1 MTSTASSPRRSG
13 IVHAAL
19 ALGGFAI
26 GTTEFATMSVLPLVA
41 RDFHV
46 DLPTASRAI
55 SAYAMGVVVGAPL
68 LAVGGARLS
77 RRTMLIVLMAWVA
90 VAKGA
95 YKAPWLE
102 YGTKPHF
109 ISVDAADSGG
119 RTVGRI
125 NRLNKT
131 ADREGSLR
139 IGGNFVGP
147 VVHHPGAKETK
158 FFRPAIDSQ
167 WEAAVAAASAYLA
180 RRMTAGDLNRPA
192 PADEDQA

>member
-1 MTSTASSPRRSG
+1 MPAKWDASALTRAIQRLPGQIHDNVARG
-13 IVHAAL
+13 AAKAFAAPIVEDARQRCRDEEVAASL
-19 ALGGFAI
+19 KAKTRVEPDAVVVTI
-26 GTTEFATMSVLPLVA
+26 GTS
-41 RDFHV
+41 
-46 DLPTASRAI
+46 
-55 SAYAMGVVVGAPL
+55 G
-68 LAVGGARLS
+68 
-77 RRTMLIVLMAWVA
+77 
-90 VAKGA
+90 KGA

-109 ISVDAADSGG
+109 ISVAAADSGG

-125 NRLNKT
+125 NRLNKA

-158 FFRPAIDSQ
+158 FLRPAIDSQ
-167 WEAAVAAASAYLA
+167 WEAAVAAASAYFA
-180 RRMTAGDLNRPA
+180 KRMTAGDLNRPA